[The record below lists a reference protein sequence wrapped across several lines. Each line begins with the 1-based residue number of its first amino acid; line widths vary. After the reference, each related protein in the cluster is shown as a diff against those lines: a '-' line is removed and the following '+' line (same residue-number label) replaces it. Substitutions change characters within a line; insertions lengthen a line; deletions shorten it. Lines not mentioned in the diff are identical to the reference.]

1 MKKFSFSLARM
12 MNYEEQLL
20 EKEKGAMGR
29 LIAERDEMEKRRQMI
44 MEQLTQVHGEMD
56 REIRKGTTIYQ
67 INTYTAV
74 IKTGKMQLEEL
85 KKYIAIRNS
94 EIERQRQVV
103 IEASRE
109 VKKLEKLKEKQL
121 EEYHHSE
128 KKEQEDLISE
138 QVSSS
143 FVRRGVSI

>member
-20 EKEKGAMGR
+20 EKEKGVMGR

-44 MEQLTQVHGEMD
+44 MEQLTQVHSEMD